1 MDVSEAASR
10 AAWILV
16 VDDDAETLAR
26 CREELR
32 RRYGEDYG
40 IVDTASPAEARDRL
54 ESWKRDGDAVAL
66 VLADQWM
73 PELSGAELL
82 AVVGGLHPAAR
93 RGLLIDFGA
102 WGDAPTA
109 MAIRTAMSLNHI
121 DYYVIKPWRR
131 SDELF
136 HRTVTEFLHEWA
148 RAGQTVEA
156 RELAVVASRH
166 SRRGHEIHD
175 LLVRNGV
182 PHVLH
187 ASDSEAGRRILE
199 KHGRVDAAGPVVV
212 TLDGQVLEDPS
223 NEMLARSYG
232 VNTDLDASHVH
243 DVAIVGGGPGGLA
256 TAVSAAAE
264 GLDVVV
270 IERESIGGQAGSSA
284 RIRNYLGFSRGIA
297 GAELAQR
304 AYQQA
309 WVFGVEF
316 AHMSEVASLGKSADG
331 YVVEVADGRAT
342 TARSVVL
349 ASGVSYR
356 RLGVPAL
363 DALVGIDV
371 YYGASVSQASA
382 YAGEHVVVVG
392 GGNSAGQAVLHLARH
407 AREVTLVVR
416 GPTLAT
422 SMSQYLRDELR
433 AAGNVVTC
441 LSTEVVDGAG
451 EDRLES
457 VTLRDV
463 DTGGLST
470 LDAAG
475 LFLFIGARPHTD
487 WLPDEIARDDR
498 GFVLTG
504 SDVAEERASEA
515 RRPLTF
521 ETTLPG
527 VFAIGDVR
535 AGSVKRVAS
544 AVGEGS
550 VAISSVLRH
559 LDSLTETP
567 D

>member
-1 MDVSEAASR
+1 MPDQLHH

-16 VDDDAETLAR
+16 VDDDQESLAR
-26 CREELR
+26 CRDELA
-32 RRYGEDYG
+32 RRYGSDYA
-40 IVDTASPAEARDRL
+40 IVDTQSPTDARDRL
-54 ESWKRDGDAVAL
+54 AGWKASGEPVAL

-82 AVVGGLHPAAR
+82 AAAGDLHPSAR

-102 WGDAPTA
+102 WGDPPTA
-109 MAIRTAMSLNHI
+109 RAIRTAMSLNHI

-148 RAGQTVEA
+148 RAGHAAEV
-156 RELAVVASRH
+156 RELAVIADQH
-166 SRRGHEIHD
+166 SRRGYEIHD

-187 ASDSEAGRRILE
+187 TNDSELGQRLLE
-199 KHGRVDAAGPVVV
+199 KHGRVGAALPVVV

-223 NEMLARSYG
+223 NDTLARSYG
-232 VNTDLDASHVH
+232 VSTELEADHVH
-243 DVAIVGGGPGGLA
+243 DVAIVGAGPGGLA
-256 TAVSAAAE
+256 AAVSAAAE

-270 IERESIGGQAGSSA
+270 VERESIGGQAGSSA

-316 AHMSEVASLGKSADG
+316 AHMSEVASLHRSDDG
-331 YVVEVADGRAT
+331 YVITLSDGRDA

-349 ASGVSYR
+349 ATGVSYR
-356 RLGVPAL
+356 RLGAAAL

-371 YYGASVSQASA
+371 FYGASVSQAPA
-382 YAGEHVVVVG
+382 YAGEHVIVVG

-407 AREVTLVVR
+407 AREVTLLVR
-416 GPTLAT
+416 GDTLAT

-433 AAGNVVTC
+433 AAGNVVSC
-441 LSTEVVDGAG
+441 LNTEIIDGTGA
-451 EDRLES
+451 DRLES
-457 VTLRDV
+457 VTVRDMV
-463 DTGGLST
+463 NGSVST
-470 LDAAG
+470 MDAAG
-475 LFLFIGARPHTD
+475 LFLFIGARPRTE
-487 WLPDEIARDDR
+487 WLPAEIARDEA

-504 SDVAEERASEA
+504 GDVSEELIAAEGSATP
-515 RRPLTF
+515 RPRIF

-544 AVGEGS
+544 AAGEGA
-550 VAISSVLRH
+550 VAITSVLRY
-559 LDSLTETP
+559 LESLTAT
-567 D
+567 